1 MSSSITKET
10 KKAKELLEEYNA
22 TCLQLD
28 IGREQ
33 SPLQLQEILP
43 INSEFWQ
50 TFPLAKYTTSRGV
63 PWNTKRDVIQ
73 AFLLKKRSEEELQLL
88 EDAMQNVLE
97 YWSNRIAAITGEIER
112 LQENDNSQFNVGAI
126 NSLRHLLWEA
136 ELQLSKAVA
145 SFRNIV
151 DHPVSIDVADACSQ
165 SDSDSDNSTNSESE
179 DEYGVYK

>member
-1 MSSSITKET
+1 MCYLYNIDGQKIAKRLSSSITKET

-50 TFPLAKYTTSRGV
+50 TFPLAEYTTSRGV

-97 YWSNRIAAITGEIER
+97 YWSNRIAAITGEIEQ
-112 LQENDNSQFNVGAI
+112 LQENNIIV
-126 NSLRHLLWEA
+126 SLMLVPLTH
-136 ELQLSKAVA
+136 
-145 SFRNIV
+145 
-151 DHPVSIDVADACSQ
+151 
-165 SDSDSDNSTNSESE
+165 
-179 DEYGVYK
+179 

>member
-1 MSSSITKET
+1 M
-10 KKAKELLEEYNA
+10 
-22 TCLQLD
+22 
-28 IGREQ
+28 
-33 SPLQLQEILP
+33 QLQEILP

-50 TFPLAKYTTSRGV
+50 TFPLAEHTTSSGV

-88 EDAMQNVLE
+88 EDAMQNMLE

-136 ELQLSKAVA
+136 ELQLKSCCL
-145 SFRNIV
+145 I
-151 DHPVSIDVADACSQ
+151 
-165 SDSDSDNSTNSESE
+165 
-179 DEYGVYK
+179 